1 MPYIEMVGIYKVY
14 PPDVVALS
22 GVDLSFERGEI
33 HSIVGENGAGKST
46 LMKILYGMIK
56 PSAGMIKINGQKVQI
71 SNPLK
76 ARELGIGMVHQEFML
91 IQSFKVYENVIL
103 GQEMTLAGFIDRKHA
118 KQRVQKIVD
127 KYGFKIDIEAVTSQ
141 LSVAAQQKIEI
152 VKQLYREAETLI
164 LDEPTAVLTPQESE
178 ELFEEIFELRDQ
190 GKTVIFISH
199 KLEEVLRISDRI
211 TVMRKGKKIATLEN
225 KGINPEDLAKMMVGK
240 SIVFQLEKSRIEPG
254 RVVLSIEDLSL
265 KSRRS
270 DRYVLRNVNITV
282 KSGEIVGIAGIE
294 GNGQFELVQTLIG
307 SLKPSTGKI
316 TIDGID
322 VTNMTI
328 RERRKLMS
336 YVPQDRKFTGLA
348 LKATILE
355 NLLMTHHL
363 KKEFQKGIL
372 SINWK
377 KAQEFS
383 KKVAHE
389 FEVVY
394 RNLDE
399 SPSTLSGGNQQKIV
413 VGRELSL
420 GYNLIVLDQP
430 TRGLDVASAEY
441 IRNLIIKMRDAGKA
455 VLLIS
460 ADLEELMQLS
470 DRVYVM
476 RQGKIVASLDEK
488 TIDLQTI
495 GNYMLG
501 VVN

>member
-1 MPYIEMVGIYKVY
+1 
-14 PPDVVALS
+14 
-22 GVDLSFERGEI
+22 
-33 HSIVGENGAGKST
+33 
-46 LMKILYGMIK
+46 MKILYGMIK

-377 KAQEFS
+377 KAQNLV
-383 KKVAHE
+383 KKSRTNSRL
-389 FEVVY
+389 FTGIWT
-394 RNLDE
+394 NLH
-399 SPSTLSGGNQQKIV
+399 LHF
-413 VGRELSL
+413 R
-420 GYNLIVLDQP
+420 
-430 TRGLDVASAEY
+430 AA
-441 IRNLIIKMRDAGKA
+441 
-455 VLLIS
+455 IS
-460 ADLEELMQLS
+460 
-470 DRVYVM
+470 R
-476 RQGKIVASLDEK
+476 K
-488 TIDLQTI
+488 
-495 GNYMLG
+495 
-501 VVN
+501 

>member
-1 MPYIEMVGIYKVY
+1 
-14 PPDVVALS
+14 
-22 GVDLSFERGEI
+22 
-33 HSIVGENGAGKST
+33 
-46 LMKILYGMIK
+46 
-56 PSAGMIKINGQKVQI
+56 
-71 SNPLK
+71 
-76 ARELGIGMVHQEFML
+76 
-91 IQSFKVYENVIL
+91 
-103 GQEMTLAGFIDRKHA
+103 
-118 KQRVQKIVD
+118 
-127 KYGFKIDIEAVTSQ
+127 
-141 LSVAAQQKIEI
+141 
-152 VKQLYREAETLI
+152 
-164 LDEPTAVLTPQESE
+164 
-178 ELFEEIFELRDQ
+178 
-190 GKTVIFISH
+190 
-199 KLEEVLRISDRI
+199 
-211 TVMRKGKKIATLEN
+211 MRKGKKIATLEN